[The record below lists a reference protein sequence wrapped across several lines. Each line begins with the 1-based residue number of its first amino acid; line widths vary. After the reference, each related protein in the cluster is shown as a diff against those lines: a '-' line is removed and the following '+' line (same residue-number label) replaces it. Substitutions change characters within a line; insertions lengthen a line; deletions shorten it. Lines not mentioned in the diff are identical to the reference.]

1 MDRKYRQHGY
11 RDNEKQKTEQSKGP
25 SRPRSSETFGPRVL
39 NMPGAR
45 SVSRCAECGN
55 VLLDLAGSPDRCPKC
70 GFSLHSCKQC
80 THFDP
85 SSRFE
90 CRQPIPERISPK
102 DTANNCSFYAIRVM
116 VERETTSSGST
127 SSSGAPSSSGN
138 SRVDDARRAFEN
150 LFKK

>member
-11 RDNEKQKTEQSKGP
+11 MDKEKEKAEKSKGQP
-25 SRPRSSETFGPRVL
+25 RPRTETFGPRVL

-45 SVSRCAECGN
+45 SVSRCAECGS
-55 VLLDLAGSPDRCPKC
+55 LLQDAAGTPDRCPKC
-70 GFSLHSCKQC
+70 GFTLHSCKQC

-90 CRQPIPERISPK
+90 CRQPILARISPK
-102 DTANNCSFYAIRVM
+102 DTANSCTFYSIRVM
-116 VERETTSSGST
+116 VERETTSSGSATPT
-127 SSSGAPSSSGN
+127 SSGGGN
-138 SRVDDARRAFEN
+138 SRVDNARRAFEN

>member
-11 RDNEKQKTEQSKGP
+11 MDKEKEKVEKSKGQP
-25 SRPRSSETFGPRVL
+25 RPRSETFGPRVL

-55 VLLDLAGSPDRCPKC
+55 VLQDLTASPDRCPKC
-70 GFSLHSCKQC
+70 GFTLHSCKQC

-90 CRQPIPERISPK
+90 CRQPVPARISPK
-102 DTANNCSFYAIRVM
+102 DTANTCTFYSIRVM
-116 VERETTSSGST
+116 VERETGSSSGGPSTSTSSG
-127 SSSGAPSSSGN
+127 GG
-138 SRVDDARRAFEN
+138 SRLDNARRAFEN

>member
-11 RDNEKQKTEQSKGP
+11 MDKEKEKAEKSKGQP
-25 SRPRSSETFGPRVL
+25 RPRTETFGPRVL

-45 SVSRCAECGN
+45 SVSRCAECGG
-55 VLLDLAGSPDRCPKC
+55 VLKDLAGAPDRCPKC

-90 CRQPIPERISPK
+90 CRQPIPDRISPK
-102 DTANNCSFYAIRVM
+102 DTANSCTFYSIRVM
-116 VERETTSSGST
+116 VERETTSSG
-127 SSSGAPSSSGN
+127 GAAPSSSGGN

>member
-11 RDNEKQKTEQSKGP
+11 QDKEREKAEKSKGQA
-25 SRPRSSETFGPRVL
+25 RPRSETFGPRVL

-45 SVSRCAECGN
+45 SVSRCSECGS
-55 VLLDLAGSPDRCPKC
+55 VLQEIAGPIDRCPKC
-70 GFSLHSCKQC
+70 GFELHSCKQC

-90 CRQPIPERISPK
+90 CRQPVPARISPK
-102 DTANNCSFYAIRVM
+102 DTNNSCTFYSIRVM
-116 VERETTSSGST
+116 VERETTSAGSNSGVSN
-127 SSSGAPSSSGN
+127 SGGN

>member
-11 RDNEKQKTEQSKGP
+11 MDKEKEKTEKSKSQP
-25 SRPRSSETFGPRVL
+25 RPRTETFGPRVL

-45 SVSRCAECGN
+45 SVSRCAECGS
-55 VLLDLAGSPDRCPKC
+55 VLQDLAGAPDRCPKC

-90 CRQPIPERISPK
+90 CRQPIPDRISPK
-102 DTANNCSFYAIRVM
+102 DTANVCTFYSIRVM
-116 VERETTSSGST
+116 VERETTSSG
-127 SSSGAPSSSGN
+127 GAAPSGSGGN

>member
-11 RDNEKQKTEQSKGP
+11 MDKEKEKPEKSKGQP
-25 SRPRSSETFGPRVL
+25 RPRSETYGPRVL

-45 SVSRCAECGN
+45 SVSRCAECGA
-55 VLLDLAGSPDRCPKC
+55 VLQDLASAPDRCPKC

-90 CRQPIPERISPK
+90 CRQPIPDRISPK
-102 DTANNCSFYAIRVM
+102 DTANSCTFYSIRVM
-116 VERETTSSGST
+116 VERETTSSGGAAPST
-127 SSSGAPSSSGN
+127 SGGN
-138 SRVDDARRAFEN
+138 SRVDDARRAFDN